1 MRVPAIRNLRY
12 DVRQNCHR
20 YLWDRYPRF
29 LGPPKEGEKRAKNV
43 GTFWT
48 TFEFY
53 WESFFG
59 DTEYL
64 RKPQLPKI
72 LFSLFEDESDTHP
85 TGVFL
90 KDPTTSWDEVQRQ
103 LKGVAFETSASIAN
117 RLMAIENI
125 QDLISIVRRKVNHEE
140 KIFIVTGPIMFARV
154 SCCSPFDPYVTA
166 STKTLKFDKAGFV
179 TKTNPGITTKAAWYF
194 TSKDL
199 EAVKVSLLLQCKLDL
214 SFLLIMQTQYC
225 RCQNASKH
233 VHVRR
238 KVRLLLLSCKI
249 A

>member
-1 MRVPAIRNLRY
+1 M
-12 DVRQNCHR
+12 
-20 YLWDRYPRF
+20 
-29 LGPPKEGEKRAKNV
+29 

-48 TFEFY
+48 TFDFY
-53 WESFFG
+53 WESCFG
-59 DTEYL
+59 DTSYL
-64 RKPQLPKI
+64 CSPQLPKI

-154 SCCSPFDPYVTA
+154 SCCSPLEPYVTA

-194 TSKDL
+194 TRKDL
-199 EAVKVSLLLQCKLDL
+199 EAVKVAATAAVQTGPEFLVNHADAIWPVSKCIGTCACKKKGKIVFIELQNCL
-214 SFLLIMQTQYC
+214 TC
-225 RCQNASKH
+225 
-233 VHVRR
+233 
-238 KVRLLLLSCKI
+238 SC
-249 A
+249 